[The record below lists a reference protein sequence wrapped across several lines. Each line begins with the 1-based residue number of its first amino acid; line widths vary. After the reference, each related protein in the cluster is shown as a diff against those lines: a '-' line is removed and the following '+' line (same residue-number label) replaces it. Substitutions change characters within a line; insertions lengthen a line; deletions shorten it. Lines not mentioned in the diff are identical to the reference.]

1 LSELLLFVILGL
13 GPGALIA
20 GLATSLVL
28 TFRGSGVINL
38 AAGGVA
44 VVGAFTFYGLRTGGY
59 LWLVPFP
66 GLPHQISLG
75 SPWPT
80 VPALLVAIAISALLG
95 LVLDVAVFRPMRTTS
110 PLGKLLASLG
120 VLVVI
125 QAAVS
130 LRFGSN
136 GQSAPAVFPDGAG
149 DVVHVLGA
157 QVPTDRLWLTGIV
170 VALAGVLWAV
180 YRFTRFGISSRAASE
195 NETLA
200 MVLGMSPGRV
210 SALNT
215 VTACVVA
222 GTLGALAAAQTQLD
236 PVTIPLTVVPALAA
250 VLIARFTSFGVAAA
264 AGLGMGVIQSVV
276 VYLQAQSWFPTSSGQ
291 PVPGV
296 SDLVFFVILVVAL
309 AWRGK
314 SLPQRGGA
322 FERRLPRA
330 PSSGRIALPAGGG
343 LAICAIGFLVLPFAL
358 RQALTNTLIGVLICL
373 SLVVITGFVG
383 QISLVQV
390 ALSGVAGFVVSRL
403 ATSVHL
409 GFPVGPIL
417 AIAIAVVL
425 GMLAG
430 APALRVR
437 GVNLAILTV
446 AGAVALESFG
456 FNNPVWGGGS
466 SSLAV
471 PQPHLFDI
479 SLGTNAPFPLNSSVP
494 PSPVFGLLCTVVV
507 VVVAAGVACLRRS
520 DLGQR
525 MLAVRSN
532 ERAAAAVGIG
542 VRNTK
547 LTAFAI
553 SSAIAG
559 IAGVL
564 SAYNY
569 GSVSSTQF
577 DIVLAFTFVSY
588 AYVGGITTV
597 LGAVV
602 AGAGVTGGLLAYLL
616 DDHLGISTEWQ
627 LLIGGLLLIVTIAR
641 QPDGIAG
648 VLNRSRPALLLKR
661 IGHAPPHAGPVPG
674 VLLVESHS

>member
-1 LSELLLFVILGL
+1 VRELLLFAVLGL

-20 GLATSLVL
+20 GLATSIVL
-28 TFRGSGVINL
+28 TFRGAGVINL
-38 AAGGVA
+38 AAGGIA
-44 VVGAFTFYGLRTGGY
+44 VIGAFTFYGLRTGGY

-66 GLPHQISLG
+66 GLPHQIRLG
-75 SPWPT
+75 APWAT
-80 VPALLVAIAISALLG
+80 LPALALTIVISAVIG
-95 LVLDVAVFRPMRTTS
+95 LVLDVAVFRPLRTTS

-125 QAAVS
+125 QSAVS

-136 GQSAPAVFPDGAG
+136 GQSAPTVFPEGDH
-149 DVVHVLGA
+149 DVVHLLGT
-157 QVPTDRLWLTGIV
+157 QVPTDRLWLTAVVIV
-170 VALAGVLWAV
+170 VAALLWAV

-215 VTACVVA
+215 VAACVVA

-250 VLIARFTSFGVAAA
+250 VLIARFTSFGIAAA
-264 AGLGMGVIQSVV
+264 AGLGMGIIQSLV
-276 VYLQAQSWFPTSSGQ
+276 VYLQAQSWFPTSAGQ
-291 PVPGV
+291 QMPGV
-296 SDLVFFVILVVAL
+296 SDLVFFLILAAAL
-309 AWRGK
+309 AWRGQ
-314 SLPQRGGA
+314 SLPQRGGTY
-322 FERRLPRA
+322 ERRLPRA
-330 PSSGRIALPAGGG
+330 PTSSRIALPATGG
-343 LAICAIGFLVLPFAL
+343 AAVCVVAFLVLPFAL
-358 RQALTNTLIGVLICL
+358 RQALTNSLIGIVICL

-390 ALSGVAGFVVSRL
+390 ALSGVSGFVVSRL
-403 ATSVHL
+403 ATGAHL
-409 GFPVGPIL
+409 AFPIGPIL
-417 AIAIAVVL
+417 GIVAAVVL
-425 GMLAG
+425 GLVAG

-456 FNNPVWGGGS
+456 FDNPVWGGGS
-466 SSLAV
+466 SSLGV
-471 PQPHLFDI
+471 PQPHLFGLD
-479 SLGTNAPFPLNSSVP
+479 LGTNAAFPFNSSVP
-494 PSPVFGLLCTVVV
+494 PSPVFGLLCALVVIV
-507 VVVAAGVACLRRS
+507 IAAGVASLRRS

-547 LTAFAI
+547 LAAFAI

-559 IAGVL
+559 VAGVL
-564 SAYNY
+564 SAYNF

-577 DIVLAFTFVSY
+577 DIVLAFTFIAY

-602 AGAGVTGGLLAYLL
+602 AGVGATGGLFAYIL
-616 DDHLGISTEWQ
+616 DDHVGIPAEWQ
-627 LLIGGLLLIVTIAR
+627 LLVGGLLLIVTICR

-648 VLNRSRPALLLKR
+648 ALTQSRPAALLKR
-661 IGHAPPHAGPVPG
+661 AGRSRAGEPLTG
-674 VLLVESHS
+674 VSLAEGGA